1 MIYYAVSWSIGA
13 GSETDGGNKTNAQFS
28 DVHEKLLGAK
38 EKSGAVTAELMGAP
52 EIGPQRLHVEAENGA
67 YVLSLGED
75 TGSEYHVRTFTNTN
89 PSDEKNIVLGNS
101 WDSRLVCNDFS
112 IVVEAF
118 TFFCETGDVP
128 RKLLA

>member
-1 MIYYAVSWSIGA
+1 MIYYALSWSIGA
-13 GSETDGGNKTNAQFS
+13 GSDADGGNKNNARFS

-38 EKSGAVTAELMGAP
+38 EKSGAVIVKLIGAP
-52 EIGPQRLHVEAENGA
+52 EVGPQSLHVEAENGA

-75 TGSEYHVRTFTNTN
+75 TGSECQVRAFTNTN

-112 IVVEAF
+112 VVVEAF